1 MNSEN
6 EDDPQRTKTP
16 EASNVVEG
24 KVAKNLNI
32 KNKNLEMSGYKI
44 LNFLIG

>member
-6 EDDPQRTKTP
+6 EDDPERARTP
-16 EASNVVEG
+16 ESVKRRRGESS
-24 KVAKNLNI
+24 KKFEHKNR
-32 KNKNLEMSGYKI
+32 NLEVSGYKI